1 MIEIYDP
8 VNRWL
13 KDVEIP
19 ERGGLRLGGRGGG
32 GGGWERVG
40 ESNWRKLTGL
50 AVLSESVKR
59 FVDMAFAAFVI

>member
-19 ERGGLRLGGRGGG
+19 ERGGLRLGGRRGGG
-32 GGGWERVG
+32 GGGW
-40 ESNWRKLTGL
+40 
-50 AVLSESVKR
+50 
-59 FVDMAFAAFVI
+59 